1 MSACFR
7 LFQTFYRPFAGESG
21 MAELRKPLPV
31 VDREGLLSSAGR
43 RSPRCRRAAP
53 AGDRRRSV
61 TDGDLRRNLVRKNE
75 LKGRFCGDGSR
86 RGFQRLELR
95 NVLE

>member
-1 MSACFR
+1 MFACFR
-7 LFQTFYRPFAGESG
+7 LFQTFYRPFADGSG
-21 MAELRKPLPV
+21 MVDRREPLPV
-31 VDREGLLSSAGR
+31 FRRAGLLGSAGC
-43 RSPRCRRAAP
+43 RSALHRRAAP
-53 AGDRRRSV
+53 VGDPRRGV

-86 RGFQRLELR
+86 RDFQRLELR